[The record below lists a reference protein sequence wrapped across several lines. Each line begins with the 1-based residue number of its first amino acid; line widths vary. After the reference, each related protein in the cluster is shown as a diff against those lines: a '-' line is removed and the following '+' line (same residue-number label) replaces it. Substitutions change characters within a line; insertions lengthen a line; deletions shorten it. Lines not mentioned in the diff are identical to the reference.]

1 MKERYKIVYQG
12 GEGEIV
18 EKKSRFI
25 AEIRP
30 VESEEEATAFIAEVK
45 KKYWECE
52 TSLFGI
58 YDRRK

>member
-30 VESEEEATAFIAEVK
+30 VESEEEAMAFIAEV
-45 KKYWECE
+45 
-52 TSLFGI
+52 
-58 YDRRK
+58 